1 MKMLQSDKT
10 EKIEEAFPIV
20 SKIVDPEL
28 KATVIRCWVRM
39 WEESKW
45 TDLKDCPFTPPF
57 PDISLVEHINCVG
70 ELILAAADIL
80 EKHNPELNLDRDYL
94 ITGVLLHDLSKMVE
108 IEKGPEGV
116 TWGKLLKLMPHST
129 YGAFLALSEGLS
141 PRVANIIM
149 AHTRMTGTLPASPE
163 AALLHYLDYGLAD
176 VLRANRGIT
185 LILDGGPK
193 LGK

>member
-1 MKMLQSDKT
+1 MSQSK
-10 EKIEEAFPIV
+10 KIEKAFPMV
-20 SKIVDPEL
+20 AKIVDPDL
-28 KATVIRCWVRM
+28 KAAVIRCWVRM
-39 WEESKW
+39 WEESEW
-45 TDLKDCPFTPPF
+45 TELEDCPFTPPF
-57 PDISLVEHINCVG
+57 PDISLVAHINCVG

-108 IEKGPEGV
+108 IEKGPEGIR
-116 TWGKLLKLMPHST
+116 WGKLLKLMPHST

-141 PRVANIIM
+141 TRVANIIM

-163 AALLHYLDYGLAD
+163 ATLLHYLDYGLAD
-176 VLRANRGIT
+176 VLRSNRGIN

>member
-1 MKMLQSDKT
+1 MSQSDKIG
-10 EKIEEAFPIV
+10 KIEEAFPII
-20 SKIVDPEL
+20 SQISDHEL
-28 KATVIRCWVRM
+28 KAAVIRCWVRM

-45 TDLKDCPFTPPF
+45 LEIEDCPFTPPF
-57 PDISLVEHINCVG
+57 PDISLVAHINCVG

-80 EKHNPELNLDRDYL
+80 EKHNPELKLDRDYL
-94 ITGVLLHDLSKMVE
+94 IVGVLLHDLSKMVE
-108 IEKGPEGV
+108 IEKGPQGV
-116 TWGKLLKLMPHST
+116 IWGELLKMMPHST
-129 YGAFLALSEGLS
+129 YGAFLALSEGLP

-163 AALLHYLDYGLAD
+163 ATLLHYLDYGLAD
-176 VLRANRGIT
+176 VLRSNRGIN

>member
-1 MKMLQSDKT
+1 MSESDKYKT
-10 EKIEEAFPIV
+10 IEDAFPMI
-20 SKIVDPEL
+20 SKIADQEL
-28 KATVIRCWVRM
+28 KAAVIRCWVRM
-39 WEESKW
+39 WEESEW
-45 TDLKDCPFTPPF
+45 EDLTDCPFTPPF

-70 ELILAAADIL
+70 DLVLASADIL
-80 EKHNPELNLDRDYL
+80 EKHIPELDLDRDYL

-108 IEKGPEGV
+108 IEKGPNGGV

-129 YGAFLALSEGLS
+129 YGAFMALSEGLS
-141 PRVANIIM
+141 TRVANIIM

-163 AALLHYLDYGLAD
+163 AALLHYLDYGMAD

>member
-1 MKMLQSDKT
+1 MSSP
-10 EKIEEAFPIV
+10 EKIQKVKQSFPIIA
-20 SKIVDPEL
+20 KIKDSDL
-28 KATVIRCWVRM
+28 KETVVRCWVRM

-45 TDLKDCPFTPPF
+45 ENLTDCPFTPPF
-57 PDISLVEHINCVG
+57 PEISLVEHVNCVG
-70 ELILAAADIL
+70 ELVLAAADIM
-80 EKHNPELNLDRDYL
+80 EKHNPDLKLDRDYL
-94 ITGVLLHDLSKMVE
+94 ITGVLLHDLSKLVE
-108 IEKGPEGV
+108 IEKSTDGF

-129 YGAFLALSEGLS
+129 YGAYLALSEGLT

-163 AALLHYLDYGLAD
+163 ATLLHYLDYGLAD
-176 VLRANRGIT
+176 VLRANIGMT